1 MKFKFSSISLALAS
15 GLTVS
20 GVHAQTNY
28 NFTNTTANTF
38 TNGYVLSGTLSTNAS
53 NAVTAANLSISTNG
67 GTPIT
72 FTSLPTQ
79 SGTYTATLCGTSTTF
94 QEYRFG
100 NGSPNTLYLD
110 VMSSQLDSALAGQT
124 SGVHT
129 SLLLSSGSYALNSAC
144 GGVYDAS
151 KTSRHSDMTLN
162 AAQVVQSNSSIFP
175 ITGNSGTAVPRL
187 LNTIHSGLTQFNNQF
202 GLSAIQARLSAAKAA
217 KAREKEM
224 LAIFNKQ
231 FAEMKQRLLENPMYL
246 AMSPERQAQ
255 ELETLTK
262 LAMGKAEAQIARM
275 YPQSSREERISRA
288 KKAEAALQAQLKK
301 QRGKNSGDDDLTAEI
316 LAQVEEDPIEF
327 WAQPFSSS
335 GEQREMDNV
344 SPFKTRAYGVTFGG
358 DQKIDARW
366 TVGGGVMLGSS
377 TVSSTLADAPN
388 TTSTNMYQLMA
399 YGQYAIDDN
408 TSLQLTG
415 SLGLNQNTNSRMTP
429 DTSTAVSKY
438 DSHVM
443 GLGMSVSRGYELD
456 DATSFTPSVGINYSR
471 QQNAQINE
479 TGAGNWNI
487 TTYKHSI
494 EQGILSLGGQVR
506 HEMSDE
512 WTVSAKLGA
521 SYIFHNPNLTVV
533 SSFAGLPSNTFTSTG
548 SAMSPWM
555 KTVGLGATY
564 TSPEGTQ
571 VNFGYDAMIREKF
584 LNHSAYVKVKI
595 PF

>member
-1 MKFKFSSISLALAS
+1 
-15 GLTVS
+15 
-20 GVHAQTNY
+20 
-28 NFTNTTANTF
+28 
-38 TNGYVLSGTLSTNAS
+38 
-53 NAVTAANLSISTNG
+53 
-67 GTPIT
+67 
-72 FTSLPTQ
+72 
-79 SGTYTATLCGTSTTF
+79 
-94 QEYRFG
+94 
-100 NGSPNTLYLD
+100 
-110 VMSSQLDSALAGQT
+110 
-124 SGVHT
+124 
-129 SLLLSSGSYALNSAC
+129 
-144 GGVYDAS
+144 
-151 KTSRHSDMTLN
+151 
-162 AAQVVQSNSSIFP
+162 
-175 ITGNSGTAVPRL
+175 
-187 LNTIHSGLTQFNNQF
+187 
-202 GLSAIQARLSAAKAA
+202 
-217 KAREKEM
+217 
-224 LAIFNKQ
+224 
-231 FAEMKQRLLENPMYL
+231 MYL

-262 LAMGKAEAQIARM
+262 LAMAKAEGQINRM
-275 YPQSSREERISRA
+275 YPQSSREERISLN

-316 LAQVEEDPIEF
+316 IAQVEEDPIEF

-335 GEQREMDNV
+335 GEQREMNNV
-344 SPFKTRAYGVTFGG
+344 SPFKTHAYGVTFGG
-358 DQKIDARW
+358 DRKIDARW
-366 TVGGGVMLGSS
+366 IVGGGVMLGSS
-377 TVSSTLADAPN
+377 TVSSTLTDAPN